1 MLGQVASDRFGP
13 IGPFQVAIALTVV
26 ALVLVYF
33 WPENR
38 GESDDNDDD
47 NDDNEL
53 SVIVPDKALSA
64 TSATGNKAK
73 GEKKQERGE
82 EKGDQRKKGKSAIT
96 TEPSSSPSPSSSS
109 SSYND
114 NTNKESKESK
124 DEEKDKDKDKDKG
137 KEYSVL
143 GSLVDAATLCAAD
156 RQMLFLGVSQAVFE
170 GAIYTFVFAWYVNV
184 GIRECGNT

>member
-47 NDDNEL
+47 NDNDEL

-82 EKGDQRKKGKSAIT
+82 EKGDQRKNGKSAIT

-124 DEEKDKDKDKDKG
+124 DKEKDKDKG

-170 GAIYTFVFAWYVNV
+170 GAIYTFVFAWYV
-184 GIRECGNT
+184 RECGNT